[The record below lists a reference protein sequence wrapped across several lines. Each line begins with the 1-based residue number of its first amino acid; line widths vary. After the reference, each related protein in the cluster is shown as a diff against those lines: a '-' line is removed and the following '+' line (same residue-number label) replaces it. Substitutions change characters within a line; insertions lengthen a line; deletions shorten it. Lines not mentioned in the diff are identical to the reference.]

1 MPIGLRNAAQS
12 FQRLIDQV
20 FLGLDFVY
28 AYVDDVL
35 IASSNPHEY
44 KLHLRQVFQ
53 RIEQY
58 GITSDSEKCKFGQ
71 AEVDFL
77 GHRIDEHGISL
88 LLENTQSIVDYPVSQ
103 SIKNLHRCLGMLKY
117 YCRFDLS
124 APSPISLGVTQ
135 SILP

>member
-35 IASSNPHEY
+35 IDSSNPHEY

-53 RIEQY
+53 R
-58 GITSDSEKCKFGQ
+58 
-71 AEVDFL
+71 L
-77 GHRIDEHGISL
+77 
-88 LLENTQSIVDYPVSQ
+88 
-103 SIKNLHRCLGMLKY
+103 
-117 YCRFDLS
+117 
-124 APSPISLGVTQ
+124 
-135 SILP
+135 